1 MPVMRS
7 SADPELLNMMACSA
21 LTVPTLWLPNEML
34 GADKSVL
41 GDPLTDKSAVG
52 DPPQAAKRST
62 PQIAREEYL
71 FMEMRPRRHG
81 KIVRLRL

>member
-34 GADKSVL
+34 GADKSDA
-41 GDPLTDKSAVG
+41 G
-52 DPPQAAKRST
+52 RST
-62 PQIAREEYL
+62 D
-71 FMEMRPRRHG
+71 
-81 KIVRLRL
+81 